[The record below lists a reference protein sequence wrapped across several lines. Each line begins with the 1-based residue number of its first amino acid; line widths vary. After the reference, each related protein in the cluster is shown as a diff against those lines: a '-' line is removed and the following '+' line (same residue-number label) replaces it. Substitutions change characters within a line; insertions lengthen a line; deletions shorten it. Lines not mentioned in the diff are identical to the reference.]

1 MATSTPMS
9 PEELQAKA
17 KLPALSEGIR
27 VWALDF
33 GEAPSFVSRYAVPSS
48 QPALA
53 YEVIAQDGGV
63 SCNCPSG
70 HHRGMCKHIGAV
82 LLLVEAESEYSEA
95 SGVIR
100 TISRH
105 LEQEIADIG

>member
-1 MATSTPMS
+1 MATTTPMS

-17 KLPALSEGIR
+17 KLRALSEGIR

-33 GEAPSFVSRYAVPSS
+33 GESPSFVSRYAVPSS
-48 QPALA
+48 SQPAMA

-70 HHRGMCKHIGAV
+70 HWRGSCKHAAAV
-82 LLLVEAESEYSEA
+82 MMLIEAESEYSEA
-95 SGVIR
+95 SGIIR

-105 LEQEIADIG
+105 LEQEIAD